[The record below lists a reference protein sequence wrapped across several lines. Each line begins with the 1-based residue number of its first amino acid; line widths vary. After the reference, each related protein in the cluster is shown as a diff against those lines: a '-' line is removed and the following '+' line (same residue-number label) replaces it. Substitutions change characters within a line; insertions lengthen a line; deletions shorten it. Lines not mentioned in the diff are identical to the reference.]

1 MKIKRFFA
9 PDMRQ
14 AIRLVR
20 EAMGPDAVILSNERV
35 KGGIELVAATDYDES
50 IFESDAKPVLKPAL
64 RPASR
69 STPIAAYSSATAS
82 ASPVHTVHVAD
93 EGCSAQSPVELSGD
107 AAQNIWSQE
116 PTLVEMRRELSG
128 LRGLLVNQLSGLA
141 WHETQRNRPLYAR
154 LLQRMMALGLSPALA
169 RHIAE
174 AAPETEDFDHH
185 WRQALGRLAHALPIT
200 DDDILEQGGVV
211 ALVGPTGAGKTT
223 SVAKLAARYTLRH
236 GAGRVAL
243 VATDSFR
250 IGAQEQLRT
259 YARILGV
266 PLRAADNGEALREAL
281 VHFADKDLV
290 LIDTA
295 GMGPQD
301 LRLNQQLALL
311 NEEACPVRS
320 YLVLA
325 ANTQRRAMEQAVTV
339 FRHPR
344 LTGCILTK
352 IDEAASLGG
361 ALSVAVEQQL
371 AVAYLTDGQQVPE
384 DMHAARAHTL
394 VSRCVTLMQHGA
406 VGRKDVDTLTIGG
419 MVAHAHG

>member
-64 RPASR
+64 RPTSR
-69 STPIAAYSSATAS
+69 SAPIAAYSGATADTS
-82 ASPVHTVHVAD
+82 AAQTAAED
-93 EGCSAQSPVELSGD
+93 RSAQGPIALSGD
-107 AAQNIWSQE
+107 TAQNIWSQE
-116 PTLVEMRRELSG
+116 PTLVEMRRELNG

-141 WHETQRNRPLYAR
+141 WSETQRNRPLYAR
-154 LLQRMMALGLSPALA
+154 LLQRLIALGLSPALA

-174 AAPETEDFDHH
+174 AAPETEDFEHH
-185 WRQALGRLAHALPIT
+185 WRQALGRLAHALPT
-200 DDDILEQGGVV
+200 TGDDILEHGGVV

-281 VHFADKDLV
+281 IHFADKDLV

-311 NEEACPVRS
+311 NDEACPVRS

-325 ANTQRRAMEQAVTV
+325 ANTQRRAMERAVEV

-352 IDEAASLGG
+352 IDESASLGG

-384 DMHAARAHTL
+384 DMHTARAHTL